1 MEGENMDTTAVDSLG
16 PNAAPENSSRQQPS
30 PVRSTDKYSVARDA
44 KKKKRRAQHRAMIR
58 RSHANG

>member
-1 MEGENMDTTAVDSLG
+1 MEGEKMDITAVDSSG
-16 PNAAPENSSRQQPS
+16 PNATPENRPKQQPS
-30 PVRSTDKYSVARDA
+30 PVQSADKYSAARDA